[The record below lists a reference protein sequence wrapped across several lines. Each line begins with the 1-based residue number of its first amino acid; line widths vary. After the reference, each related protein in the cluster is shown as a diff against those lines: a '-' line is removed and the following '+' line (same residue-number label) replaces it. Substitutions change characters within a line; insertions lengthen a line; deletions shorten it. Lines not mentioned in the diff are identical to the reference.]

1 MIESGELVEIALRTV
16 GIAAVSTLVA
26 ALIGIP
32 LGIRLG
38 YTGRVSHIVSIV
50 IYTGMSLP
58 SVIVGLLVYLLL
70 SRSGPLGVLGLLY
83 TPTAMVI
90 AQIVLALP
98 LIVSLTMTGVA
109 SKSETVRLL
118 VQSLGL
124 NQRYGSSALIWECR
138 KAIVAAVVAGFGG
151 SISEVGAA
159 ALTGGDIR
167 FHTRVLTTSV
177 VLETRQGNLE
187 TALLVG
193 CVLLGLALIVT
204 ALVVVIGEK

>member
-124 NQRYGSSALIWECR
+124 NQRYGSSVRSAR
-138 KAIVAAVVAGFGG
+138 
-151 SISEVGAA
+151 
-159 ALTGGDIR
+159 
-167 FHTRVLTTSV
+167 SV
-177 VLETRQGNLE
+177 RLR
-187 TALLVG
+187 
-193 CVLLGLALIVT
+193 
-204 ALVVVIGEK
+204 